1 MRPLGGRNRWF
12 KSSLTHWPTQL
23 ALRVGSVSQNY
34 AKIMKGFSTLSRL
47 LFGNSSDKDQ
57 HGADSDKS
65 GEDEQDKTNIT
76 VETITITTDQT
87 DER

>member
-1 MRPLGGRNRWF
+1 
-12 KSSLTHWPTQL
+12 
-23 ALRVGSVSQNY
+23 
-34 AKIMKGFSTLSRL
+34 MKGFSTLSRL